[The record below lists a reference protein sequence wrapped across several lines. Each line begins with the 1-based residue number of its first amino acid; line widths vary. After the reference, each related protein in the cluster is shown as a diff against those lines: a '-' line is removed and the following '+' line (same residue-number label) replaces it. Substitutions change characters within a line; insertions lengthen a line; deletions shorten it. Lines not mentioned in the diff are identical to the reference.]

1 VVTQKPGG
9 TGSPT
14 EISSPRLAPFPPPRS
29 RSFRRSVS
37 SGTTS
42 LCGGASKR
50 LSTTGFSVSSCS
62 PRSYISV
69 GSVHMGVASVPGS
82 FSPQAA
88 VYQRETTANRAGLLI
103 QFPLPNPRVRLR
115 AFEKNST
122 GSRQEL
128 RPPVHDERYGVPD
141 MDVYISR
148 LEGRKMRS
156 SSRGR
161 RGSAPGLQRRSRRLW
176 RDMVEV
182 SRSGAVRSR
191 IFRHKIQQN
200 TAHIARITVNVAICR
215 AFWRSILRLVS
226 PADGPLPTAVPST
239 DRLSTA
245 RKSAV

>member
-1 VVTQKPGG
+1 MSADAASAEARSSSRTSLSASSIASARPVSATARRYAAVVTQKPGG

-50 LSTTGFSVSSCS
+50 VSTSGFSVSSCS

-69 GSVHMGVASVPGS
+69 GSVPMGVASVPGS

-141 MDVYISR
+141 MDVYIGR
-148 LEGRKMRS
+148 FEGRNMVGLGLGP
-156 SSRGR
+156 SRTH
-161 RGSAPGLQRRSRRLW
+161 A
-176 RDMVEV
+176 
-182 SRSGAVRSR
+182 A
-191 IFRHKIQQN
+191 
-200 TAHIARITVNVAICR
+200 A
-215 AFWRSILRLVS
+215 
-226 PADGPLPTAVPST
+226 
-239 DRLSTA
+239 STA
-245 RKSAV
+245 FEAALKGHGRSQQIGGGAKYDLLA